1 MAVVLEQLTREKAR
15 QKTARVEQLKNTPET
30 RTVAD

>member
-1 MAVVLEQLTREKAR
+1 MATVLEQLARGKAG